1 MKKDLDS
8 FDLGIDDDHVSID
21 DLLEA
26 GRALTR
32 ISNTYKIPLRTVF
45 KTHFKFPFVRQENHK
60 K

>member
-1 MKKDLDS
+1 MNKDLDS

-32 ISNTYKIPLRTVF
+32 ISNTYKISLRPGLICF
-45 KTHFKFPFVRQENHK
+45 
-60 K
+60 

>member
-8 FDLGIDDDHVSID
+8 FDLGIVDDHVSID

-32 ISNTYKIPLRTVF
+32 ISNTYKIPLRRVF
-45 KTHFKFPFVRQENHK
+45 NACFKFSSVQ
-60 K
+60 